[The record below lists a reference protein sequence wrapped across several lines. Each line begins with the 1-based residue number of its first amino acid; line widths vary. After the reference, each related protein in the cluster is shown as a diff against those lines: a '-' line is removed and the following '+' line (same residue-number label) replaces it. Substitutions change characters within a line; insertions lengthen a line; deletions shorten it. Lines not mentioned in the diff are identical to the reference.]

1 MANEQE
7 ILVNFIGSNYGLMK
21 NLDDQIIGSS
31 STLQRRSDDVKRVL
45 GDALRGNIVPQIQQ
59 NTPQAIHQV
68 QPSQQVNQPV
78 IMHQPVVSHQPDDG
92 QLWLSFDERDKIYD
106 VLDSIVEKQDLI
118 LKKLEKLESSYT
130 ISRKRGL

>member
-59 NTPQAIHQV
+59 NIPQAIHQV

-78 IMHQPVVSHQPDDG
+78 IMHQPVISHQPDDG

-118 LKKLEKLESSYT
+118 LKKLEKIESSYT

>member
-31 STLQRRSDDVKRVL
+31 STLQRRSEDVKKVL
-45 GDALRGNIVPQIQQ
+45 GEALRSNIAPQMQQ
-59 NTPQAIHQV
+59 NIPQAIHQIH
-68 QPSQQVNQPV
+68 QPQQVIQPQQVVQTVV
-78 IMHQPVVSHQPDDG
+78 IPQQDDG
-92 QLWLSFDERDKIYD
+92 QLWLSFDERDKVYD
-106 VLDSIVEKQDLI
+106 LLDSIIEKQDLI
-118 LKKLEKLESSYT
+118 LKRLDKIESSYT

>member
-1 MANEQE
+1 MVNEQE

-59 NTPQAIHQV
+59 NIPQAIHQV

-78 IMHQPVVSHQPDDG
+78 IMHQPVISHQPDDG

-118 LKKLEKLESSYT
+118 LKKLEKIESSYT